1 MVCHFKMPFTIR
13 RNDTYLEKVWLPA
26 FWSSSWSFL
35 VVSSRNSSQN
45 KMSLIFWRNEILF
58 GHFDKL
64 VNAQVYKSRCCSFK
78 ALQLAMI
85 YITVKA
91 SLYRKRIDHDDQ
103 DDHCTRISWTTS
115 RHTWMRFK
123 TDFKSRNNSKK
134 TINV

>member
-1 MVCHFKMPFTIR
+1 MVNQNVFSH
-13 RNDTYLEKVWLPA
+13 
-26 FWSSSWSFL
+26 SWSVISKCHSQYDEMTLTLRNSDCRHFDP
-35 VVSSRNSSQN
+35 SRNSSQN

-115 RHTWMRFK
+115 RHT
-123 TDFKSRNNSKK
+123 
-134 TINV
+134 

>member
-1 MVCHFKMPFTIR
+1 
-13 RNDTYLEKVWLPA
+13 
-26 FWSSSWSFL
+26 
-35 VVSSRNSSQN
+35 
-45 KMSLIFWRNEILF
+45 MSLIFWRNEILF

-115 RHTWMRFK
+115 RHT
-123 TDFKSRNNSKK
+123 
-134 TINV
+134 